1 MCASLLSMSCRFV
14 ATRGRQL
21 GSPTTT
27 TTTTQ
32 ISRARAQLVVPHAFS
47 TGPTVNDKDVNRVPA
62 VYTAYTVYKSKGAV
76 SFKIIKPT
84 WDRAASG
91 IRLSREGTML
101 LEFATGSGD
110 RSYAWGSKGTFGLSA
125 SEIGDFLAAV
135 DANEEWSAFHDPN
148 MGSSASRGAVNKSL
162 KLTPA
167 AQGSWFLSLGV
178 RGGSSTG
185 SYSVPLT
192 RGELRVITTCL
203 EFALPRCLGLDE
215 QFAGPPSVSDT
226 PSSNFASGA
235 GATGSGGSIMPPF

>member
-1 MCASLLSMSCRFV
+1 MSSVLLNTCRVVSRNSCAPFRTFRQTH
-14 ATRGRQL
+14 AWRGDE
-21 GSPTTT
+21 TTH
-27 TTTTQ
+27 
-32 ISRARAQLVVPHAFS
+32 IVPRAFS
-47 TGPTVNDKDVNRVPA
+47 TGGTTNDADVNRVPA

-84 WDRAASG
+84 WERTASG

-125 SEIGDFLAAV
+125 SEIGDFLVAAE
-135 DANEEWSAFHDPN
+135 ANEEWSAFHDPN
-148 MGSSASRGAVNKSL
+148 MGGSSRGAVNKSL

-167 AQGSWFLSLGV
+167 QQGSWFLSLAV

-185 SYSVPLT
+185 SYSVPLS
-192 RGELRVITTCL
+192 RGELRVISTCL

-226 PSSNFASGA
+226 PSSSFASG
-235 GATGSGGSIMPPF
+235 GASGSGGSMMPPF

>member
-1 MCASLLSMSCRFV
+1 MSASLLVTSCRFM

-21 GSPTTT
+21 RSPMLFQIAYPR
-27 TTTTQ
+27 TQ
-32 ISRARAQLVVPHAFS
+32 LLVPHAFS
-47 TGPTVNDKDVNRVPA
+47 TGPTVNDADVNRVPA

-148 MGSSASRGAVNKSL
+148 MGGSSRGAVNKSL

-178 RGGSSTG
+178 RGGASTG

-226 PSSNFASGA
+226 PSSNFASG
-235 GATGSGGSIMPPF
+235 GTNGSGGSMMPPF

>member
-1 MCASLLSMSCRFV
+1 MMSASLLMTSCRFM

-21 GSPTTT
+21 HSP
-27 TTTTQ
+27 TTTQ
-32 ISRARAQLVVPHAFS
+32 ISRARTQLIVPRAFS
-47 TGPTVNDKDVNRVPA
+47 TGPTVNDTDLNRVPA

-148 MGSSASRGAVNKSL
+148 MGGSSRGTVNKSL

-178 RGGSSTG
+178 RGGASTG

-215 QFAGPPSVSDT
+215 QFAGPPTVSDT
-226 PSSNFASGA
+226 QSSNFASG
-235 GATGSGGSIMPPF
+235 GTSGSGGSMMPPF

>member
-1 MCASLLSMSCRFV
+1 MSASLLVTSCRFM

-21 GSPTTT
+21 RSPTMFQIASPR
-27 TTTTQ
+27 TQ
-32 ISRARAQLVVPHAFS
+32 LLVPHAFS
-47 TGPTVNDKDVNRVPA
+47 TGPTVNDADFNRVPA

-148 MGSSASRGAVNKSL
+148 MGGSSRGAVNKSL

-178 RGGSSTG
+178 RGGASTG

-226 PSSNFASGA
+226 PSSNFASG
-235 GATGSGGSIMPPF
+235 GTNGSGGSMMPPF

>member
-1 MCASLLSMSCRFV
+1 MSASLLVTSCRFM

-21 GSPTTT
+21 RSPTMFQIASPR
-27 TTTTQ
+27 TQ
-32 ISRARAQLVVPHAFS
+32 LLVPHAFS
-47 TGPTVNDKDVNRVPA
+47 TGPTVNDADVNRVPA

-148 MGSSASRGAVNKSL
+148 MGGSSRGAVNKSL

-178 RGGSSTG
+178 RGGASTG

-226 PSSNFASGA
+226 PSSNFASG
-235 GATGSGGSIMPPF
+235 GTTGSGGSMMPPF

>member
-1 MCASLLSMSCRFV
+1 MSASLLVTSCRFM

-21 GSPTTT
+21 RSPTMFQIASPR
-27 TTTTQ
+27 TQ
-32 ISRARAQLVVPHAFS
+32 LLVPHAFS
-47 TGPTVNDKDVNRVPA
+47 TGPTVNDADVNRVPA

-148 MGSSASRGAVNKSL
+148 MGGSSRGAVNKSL

-178 RGGSSTG
+178 RGGASTG

-226 PSSNFASGA
+226 PSSNFASG
-235 GATGSGGSIMPPF
+235 GTNGSGGSMMPPF

>member
-1 MCASLLSMSCRFV
+1 MSAILLVTSCRFM

-21 GSPTTT
+21 RSPTMFQIASPR
-27 TTTTQ
+27 TQ
-32 ISRARAQLVVPHAFS
+32 LLAPHAFS
-47 TGPTVNDKDVNRVPA
+47 TGPSVNDADVNRVPA

-148 MGSSASRGAVNKSL
+148 MGGSSRGAVNKSL

-178 RGGSSTG
+178 RGGASTG

-203 EFALPRCLGLDE
+203 AFALPRCLGLDE

-226 PSSNFASGA
+226 PSSNFASG
-235 GATGSGGSIMPPF
+235 GTNGSGGSMMPPF